1 MLHIFVSYSSKS
13 RSIVQGL
20 AEDLETAGHQVWF
33 DRKLTGGQVWW
44 DQILEQIRQC
54 DLFIFALTPDAMDSH
69 PCKLEYTY
77 AYELGKNVLPV
88 LLADGVSVN
97 LLPPPLTTIQFVDY
111 RGGDK
116 AAAFRLTNA
125 LNNLP
130 APKPLPDPMPE
141 APPIPISYI
150 GNLKDQID
158 SRAAL
163 SFDEQAALILKLKE
177 RLDDP
182 DTREDAITLLKQLR
196 KRDDLYARIGREIYA
211 VLQAVEDDPTDLPEY
226 EPEQPARP
234 KPEPVQA
241 AQAVVAEPPKVV
253 ETPVQ
258 PVYPTPGQPQN
269 VTVSAQKRV
278 EVTRPQP
285 STSVPAS
292 GDQAWPMWLVAGLA
306 IGTFF
311 IPLIGIIAGFVAL
324 RSPAKRNIGI
334 GLLIFG
340 SIMGVIYLLN
350 GLSSYSY
357 PY

>member
-1 MLHIFVSYSSKS
+1 
-13 RSIVQGL
+13 
-20 AEDLETAGHQVWF
+20 
-33 DRKLTGGQVWW
+33 
-44 DQILEQIRQC
+44 LEQIRQC

-163 SFDEQAALILKLKE
+163 SLDEQAALILKLKE

-182 DTREDAITLLKQLR
+182 DTHEDAITLLKQLR
-196 KRDDLYARIGREIYA
+196 KRDDLYARIGREMYTL
-211 VLQAVEDDPTDLPEY
+211 LQAGEDDPTDLPEY

-258 PVYPTPGQPQN
+258 P
-269 VTVSAQKRV
+269 
-278 EVTRPQP
+278 
-285 STSVPAS
+285 
-292 GDQAWPMWLVAGLA
+292 
-306 IGTFF
+306 
-311 IPLIGIIAGFVAL
+311 
-324 RSPAKRNIGI
+324 
-334 GLLIFG
+334 
-340 SIMGVIYLLN
+340 
-350 GLSSYSY
+350 
-357 PY
+357 